1 MPWSNLRA
9 SLRYL
14 KYTLVNVSAYSANI
28 MCVWEEAQG
37 FTVPY
42 KLPLQMSHTWVMA
55 SKVWVLSFL
64 ILYFGV
70 M

>member
-42 KLPLQMSHTWVMA
+42 KLPLQMSHT
-55 SKVWVLSFL
+55 
-64 ILYFGV
+64 
-70 M
+70 